1 MYFDEAERPL
11 YDPEREA
18 WTRWA
23 FLTSAFLAL
32 AAALSAWAAASWGT
46 QALANALDQQR
57 HWANYQAL
65 TIKTEA
71 LGASRNFLQVHQL
84 LETKSPKLQK
94 FLEEQLREQEKE
106 QAGLE
111 EEWEQFKAAT
121 EKLEMAAERSTRRAG
136 GAARTAF
143 ILLLGT
149 GLAALGGVGKKKLP
163 WLVSLI
169 LAVGGAASFL
179 LAIFLGW

>member
-1 MYFDEAERPL
+1 MYLDEAERPL
-11 YDPEREA
+11 YDPYREA

-23 FLTSAFLAL
+23 FLTSVLLAL
-32 AAALSAWAAASWGT
+32 AAALSAWAAASWGA
-46 QALANALDQQR
+46 QALANALNQQR

-84 LETKSPKLQK
+84 LEHKSPKVQK
-94 FLEEQLREQEKE
+94 FLEEQLRDQEKE

-121 EKLEMAAERSTRRAG
+121 EKLEIEWERSARRAG

-143 ILLLGT
+143 MMMLAA
-149 GLAALGGVGKKKLP
+149 GLAALGGVGKKKLL

-169 LAVGGAASFL
+169 LAAGGAVSFL
-179 LAIFLGW
+179 IAVFLGW